1 MTAARFLAL
10 AAVLLAATVPVEA
23 ARQAQPAPEPP
34 PFPQHGDR
42 FYLAVRGPVVGGRA
56 GFARV
61 YGSPAG
67 RDGWTTTVTCGTVD
81 VRTGRE
87 RIELQAP
94 GTAYRDK
101 TSFTGT
107 WSPLGGG
114 AYGEAQMR
122 TWSVTRQDGLDV
134 VISMS
139 GPCPPTGTGDVSSGD

>member
-1 MTAARFLAL
+1 MIIALLDHAVTRLVVIPVLTAGYVVA
-10 AAVLLAATVPVEA
+10 
-23 ARQAQPAPEPP
+23 AQPEPK
-34 PFPQHGDR
+34 PFPQLDDR

-94 GTAYRDK
+94 GTAYRDR

-107 WSPLGGG
+107 WTPLSGG
-114 AYGEAQMR
+114 QMR
-122 TWSVTRQDGLDV
+122 VWSVTRQDGLDV
-134 VISMS
+134 TVAMS
-139 GPCPPTGTGDVSSGD
+139 GPCPSGVGDLSSGD